1 MNVTA
6 RLDHASPAAGVV
18 AGVAAASVACAAR
31 IGAAAW
37 TGSGWKIPIKIIKN
51 GDLILGKSDDS

>member
-1 MNVTA
+1 MNVSA

-18 AGVAAASVACAAR
+18 AGVVAASVACAAR

-37 TGSGWKIPIKIIKN
+37 KRLGNPHQNHQKWRFDIGKIR
-51 GDLILGKSDDS
+51 